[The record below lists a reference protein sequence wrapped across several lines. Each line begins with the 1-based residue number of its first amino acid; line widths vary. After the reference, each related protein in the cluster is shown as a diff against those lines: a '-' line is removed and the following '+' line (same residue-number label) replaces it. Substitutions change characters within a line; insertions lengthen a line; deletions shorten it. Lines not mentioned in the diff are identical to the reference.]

1 MCDIEVKRRALN
13 KKSKKQ
19 TDFEVALISSERYI
33 EDVEGT
39 LSFI

>member
-1 MCDIEVKRRALN
+1 MCDIEVKRRAVT

-19 TDFEVALISSERYI
+19 TDFEIVLTNSERYL
-33 EDVEGT
+33 EDVDGT